1 MDVLDELQQAVQEF
15 QVNYFNDFNDFFWL
29 LNPWRMDVTTQ
40 YLTYGLDHKIFE
52 HKIFTYQMQITLVY

>member
-1 MDVLDELQQAVQEF
+1 
-15 QVNYFNDFNDFFWL
+15 
-29 LNPWRMDVTTQ
+29 MDVTTQ